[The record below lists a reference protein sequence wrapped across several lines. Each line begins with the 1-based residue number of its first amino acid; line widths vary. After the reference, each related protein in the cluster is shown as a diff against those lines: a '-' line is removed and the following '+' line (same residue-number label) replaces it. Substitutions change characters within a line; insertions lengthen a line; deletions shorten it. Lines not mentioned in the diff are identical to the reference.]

1 MFRERKAKKPFP
13 WKVSLEVGPDIR
25 INAVGY
31 ILIRREPPKTWKRC
45 LARAGASHGADQD
58 ELKADVTF
66 VRNNEE
72 QEVIESNEELIM
84 SYKYGS
90 DLVTVSDEDL
100 ANFTYQSGPKS
111 MTVLGFMPRSEIRR
125 QLLIGDGAMT
135 FQPVQDDD
143 NSATALSALAFAL
156 LDLEMAAVV
165 RRVYRNN
172 SCPRLGILVPEYSP
186 DAEEGLDRLSLVY
199 VELPYMEDVR
209 EYQFAPVH
217 SDKVR
222 PSEDQLSA
230 VDGLIDAMMLTG
242 GDGQGDL
249 LATETVLNP
258 GYQYLYSCLTHRA
271 TRPGQLLPDLP
282 PHIRRL
288 VAPPD
293 EITRGLGAAMRRM
306 EAEFPLEAV
315 VAKKGSKRGAEEE
328 ENKGEPE
335 KKKKEKMSTTDGEE
349 DAAAGHSGE
358 SSSVTEVGSSNPVRD
373 FEQLLRNGESLVAT
387 AQQLEQVVEDLIR
400 VSYGTQM
407 YSKIS
412 ACLGAYRSACLAKG
426 NPDLYNDFLR
436 EFRHI
441 LNGAKK
447 QSLMLEVAEKD
458 LGLISRDEHY
468 ASHVGPDEAKQYL
481 A

>member
-45 LARAGASHGADQD
+45 LAKPGASSGAELD
-58 ELKADVTF
+58 ELKADVTY
-66 VRNNEE
+66 VRNNED

-90 DLVTVSDEDL
+90 DLVTVSDEDV

-135 FQPVQDDD
+135 FQPVEDDD

-156 LDLEMAAVV
+156 QDLEMAAVV
-165 RRVYRNN
+165 RRVYRNG
-172 SCPRLGILVPEYSP
+172 SCPRLGVLVPEYSP
-186 DAEEGLDRLSLVY
+186 DEEEGVDRLSLIY

-222 PSEDQLSA
+222 PSDDQLSA
-230 VDGLIDAMMLTG
+230 VDGLIDSMMLTGG

-249 LATETVLNP
+249 LATETILNP

-282 PHIRRL
+282 PHIRSL
-288 VAPPD
+288 MAPP
-293 EITRGLGAAMRRM
+293 EEVTRGLGAAMRRM
-306 EAEFPLEAV
+306 MEEFPLEAV
-315 VAKKGSKRGAEEE
+315 VAGKGSKRGAEEE
-328 ENKGEPE
+328 EKNKGEPE
-335 KKKKEKMSTTDGEE
+335 KKKDKTSNFDQ
-349 DAAAGHSGE
+349 AAGTSGE
-358 SSSVTEVGSSNPVRD
+358 SLSVTEVGSSNPVRD
-373 FEQLLRNGESLVAT
+373 FEHLLKNGESLVAT

-407 YSKIS
+407 YSKIA
-412 ACLGAYRSACLAKG
+412 ACLGAYRSACLTKG

-436 EFRHI
+436 EFKHI

>member
-1 MFRERKAKKPFP
+1 MSKLTVFE
-13 WKVSLEVGPDIR
+13 
-25 INAVGY
+25 
-31 ILIRREPPKTWKRC
+31 ILIVNGISRKYPN
-45 LARAGASHGADQD
+45 D
-58 ELKADVTF
+58 F
-66 VRNNEE
+66 
-72 QEVIESNEELIM
+72 SNPN
-84 SYKYGS
+84 SNQ
-90 DLVTVSDEDL
+90 
-100 ANFTYQSGPKS
+100 NFLYFNGP
-111 MTVLGFMPRSEIRR
+111 
-125 QLLIGDGAMT
+125 Q
-135 FQPVQDDD
+135 
-143 NSATALSALAFAL
+143 
-156 LDLEMAAVV
+156 DLEMAAVV
-165 RRVYRNN
+165 RRVYRNG
-172 SCPRLGILVPEYSP
+172 SCPRLGVLVPEYTP
-186 DAEEGLDRLSLVY
+186 DEDEGLDHLSLVY

-242 GDGQGDL
+242 GEGDL
-249 LATETVLNP
+249 LATETILNP

-282 PHIRRL
+282 PHVRRL
-288 VAPPD
+288 LTPP
-293 EITRGLGAAMRRM
+293 EEVTRGLGAAMRRM
-306 EAEFPLEAV
+306 EAEFPLEVV
-315 VAKKGSKRGAEEE
+315 VAKKRGAEEE

-335 KKKKEKMSTTDGEE
+335 KKKDKISATDG
-349 DAAAGHSGE
+349 AGPSGE
-358 SSSVTEVGSSNPVRD
+358 SIPVTEVGSSNPVRD

-407 YSKIS
+407 YSKITG
-412 ACLGAYRSACLAKG
+412 CLGAYRSACLAKG

-468 ASHVGPDEAKQYL
+468 ASRVGPDEAKQYL